1 LFHWF
6 SKMQKSVSLSSAE
19 AEYFGAM
26 MAARDLIFVRDLLIE
41 LAHLHDI
48 GRKGSRSYVH
58 LRVSHGVSFI
68 REDQGL
74 LWAVKQTKL

>member
-1 LFHWF
+1 
-6 SKMQKSVSLSSAE
+6 
-19 AEYFGAM
+19 
-26 MAARDLIFVRDLLIE
+26 VRDLLIE